1 MYSTIITIIFNIMA
15 IGSVIRSRIAV
26 IGSGP
31 AGFYTAHQLI
41 KVFLDSYT
49 FPYTFGIISVFSVI

>member
-1 MYSTIITIIFNIMA
+1 MSSSGRVIKRFLERTVSRRTLSNVGGK
-15 IGSVIRSRIAV
+15 GSLRIAI

-41 KVFLDSYT
+41 KVYD
-49 FPYTFGIISVFSVI
+49 IILSRLQC